1 MRDWKKLWLVLSL
14 TKWWVNI
21 RSSKKVN
28 QLLVVIFYS
37 DFAAMIFPAHISAI
51 KYKNNIKSLVP
62 SIKSH
67 CISHVR
73 SRCYKQPLLEANE
86 LSHLAEESF
95 IMNKCNYLLNI
106 CVFYHIAVATIYES
120 NKPLKATLQCV
131 LKDVFVLLPIVTF

>member
-1 MRDWKKLWLVLSL
+1 MVF
-14 TKWWVNI
+14 NI

-28 QLLVVIFYS
+28 QLLVVTFYS
-37 DFAAMIFPAHISAI
+37 DFAAMIFPAHIR
-51 KYKNNIKSLVP
+51 KCKNNIKSLVP

-86 LSHLAEESF
+86 LFHLAEESF
-95 IMNKCNYLLNI
+95 IMNKCNYRLNI

-131 LKDVFVLLPIVTF
+131 LKDILFLCLLLHFIYEIFNKS